1 MKKITNINIDSKS
14 IIIIFLVIVSL
25 FMGYKW
31 YFSSSIDR
39 YEWKSKVK
47 KLNKEN
53 QILKKKSD
61 SVSGLIIILE
71 KDYQD
76 ILRMD
81 TILKNQI
88 SSLEN
93 DIKVSKEKAKNSN
106 DELIK
111 LRKDFT
117 ENKKKIQKL
126 ENNPVIK
133 TNDELIESLKNNIKK

>member
-31 YFSSSIDR
+31 YFSSNIDR

-61 SVSGLIIILE
+61 SVSELIIILE

-93 DIKVSKEKAKNSN
+93 DIKVFKEKAKNSN